1 MFIIVFV
8 RLAITIPVS
17 VFLFWL
23 DLASLRKTGQAAMTD
38 VANLALKLRGH
49 LSKAFTSLLH
59 DGTSEMKSMKHS
71 SDSLDRFQFFKA
83 ILFQRKS
90 SNNFN

>member
-23 DLASLRKTGQAAMTD
+23 NLASLRKTGQAAMTD
-38 VANLALKLRGH
+38 VANLALKLRGY
-49 LSKAFTSLLH
+49 LSKSLLH
-59 DGTSEMKSMKHS
+59 GGTSEMKSMKHS
-71 SDSLDRFQFFKA
+71 SDSLDRFQLLKA

>member
-71 SDSLDRFQFFKA
+71 SVSLDRFQFFKA

-90 SNNFN
+90 SNNFT